1 MGTERTALERAFE
14 LARSGKCYSVME
26 IEKRL
31 KFERHDASQV
41 QGKGL
46 RKQLLQLIRVARD
59 SHIDP
64 TPPIERT
71 YKRLIG

>member
-1 MGTERTALERAFE
+1 MGTERTTLERAFE
-14 LARSGKCYSVME
+14 LARSGKCYSIME

-31 KFERHDASQV
+31 KSEGHNASQL

-46 RKQLLQLIRVARD
+46 RKQLLQLIKIARASYKD
-59 SHIDP
+59 L

-71 YKRLIG
+71 YKGLIG